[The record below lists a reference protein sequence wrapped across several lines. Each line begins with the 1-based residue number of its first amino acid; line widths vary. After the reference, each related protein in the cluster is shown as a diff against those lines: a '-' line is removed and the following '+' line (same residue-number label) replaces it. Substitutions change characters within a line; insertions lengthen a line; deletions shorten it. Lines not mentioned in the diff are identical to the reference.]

1 MRKKCGAISTNI
13 SFSNFIAE
21 SCFAEIRG
29 FLRGKI
35 PLQIKSNI
43 LVLTFHCQKGGRTTI
58 ALSLLTQ
65 LFDCE

>member
-1 MRKKCGAISTNI
+1 MRKKCGAVSINI
-13 SFSNFIAE
+13 SISNFIAK
-21 SCFAEIRG
+21 SCFTEIHG

-43 LVLTFHCQKGGRTTI
+43 PVWTFHCQKGGRATI
-58 ALSLLTQ
+58 ALGLLTQ

>member
-13 SFSNFIAE
+13 SISNFIAK
-21 SCFAEIRG
+21 SCFAEIR

-43 LVLTFHCQKGGRTTI
+43 PVLTFHCQKRGRTTI